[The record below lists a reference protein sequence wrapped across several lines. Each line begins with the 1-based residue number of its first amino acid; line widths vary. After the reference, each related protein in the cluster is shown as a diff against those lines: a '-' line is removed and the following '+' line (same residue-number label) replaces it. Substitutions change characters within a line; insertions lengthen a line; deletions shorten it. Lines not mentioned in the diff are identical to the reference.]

1 MNVLVINCGS
11 SSLKYQL
18 IDSETEA
25 VLAKG
30 LCERIGIDGRLVYQ
44 KTGLDKEITE
54 AAMPTHKQAIQMVL
68 DAIVNPKTG
77 ALKSLAEVDAVGHRV
92 VHGGEKFASSV
103 VLTEE
108 VLAQIEEC
116 NDLAPLH
123 NPANLIGIR
132 ACQELMPNVPM
143 VGVFDTAFHQT
154 MPKKAYLYGLPHE
167 YYEKYK
173 VRRYGFHGT
182 SHSFVSKR
190 LVEYLGM
197 DLNNSKVIVAH
208 LGNGASVSAVVNGK
222 CVDTSMGLTPL
233 EGLVMGTRSGDIDPA
248 IMEFIAKKENL
259 DIEGV
264 MNVLNK
270 KSGVQG
276 MTGISSDFR
285 DLEIETF
292 VHGAMCIS
300 YSGRCLLSNYFT
312 GRDANRGACTHPCR
326 WKYSVVEEKRP
337 GEYFPVYENER
348 GTYIFNSKDLCMI
361 EHIPDLLEAGIDSF
375 KIEGRMKT
383 ALYVATVART
393 YRKAIDDYLESP
405 EKYQENMPWYLE
417 QIKSCTYRQFTTGF
431 FYGKPSEETQIY
443 DNNTYEKGYTY
454 LGIVGPKNE
463 KGMYRVE
470 QKNKFSVGEQIEV
483 MKPDGRNVTVTV
495 RGLMDEKGEPMESCP
510 HPQQIFYVDLGMEP
524 DEYDILRRREEE
536 AIALD

>member
-1 MNVLVINCGS
+1 MNVLVVNCGS

-18 IDSETEA
+18 IDSDSEA

-68 DAIVNPKTG
+68 DALVNEKTG
-77 ALKSLAEVDAVGHRV
+77 AIRVFPRSMQLVTVLYMVERSLLLLS
-92 VHGGEKFASSV
+92 F
-103 VLTEE
+103 LTPE
-108 VLAQIEEC
+108 VLKAIEEC

-123 NPANLIGIR
+123 NPANLIGID
-132 ACQELMPNVPM
+132 ACKELMPDVPM

-154 MPKKAYLYGLPHE
+154 MPKKAFLYGLPYE

-190 LVEYLGM
+190 TAEFLGM
-197 DLNNSKVIVAH
+197 DLKNSKIIVAH
-208 LGNGASVSAVVNGK
+208 LGNGASISAVLNGE

-276 MTGISSDFR
+276 LSKLSSDFR
-285 DLEIETF
+285 DLEAAANEGNELAIGAIDVFCYRVAKYIGAYVAAMNGVDAIAFTAGIGENTTIVRAKVLEYLGYLGITVDAQANE
-292 VHGAMCIS
+292 VHGEEKVIS
-300 YSGRCLLSNYFT
+300 TADSKVKVC
-312 GRDANRGACTHPCR
+312 DDPDQRGACNR
-326 WKYSVVEEKRP
+326 KRD
-337 GEYFPVYENER
+337 G
-348 GTYIFNSKDLCMI
+348 
-361 EHIPDLLEAGIDSF
+361 
-375 KIEGRMKT
+375 
-383 ALYVATVART
+383 
-393 YRKAIDDYLESP
+393 
-405 EKYQENMPWYLE
+405 
-417 QIKSCTYRQFTTGF
+417 CTCKNRQ
-431 FYGKPSEETQIY
+431 KQ
-443 DNNTYEKGYTY
+443 
-454 LGIVGPKNE
+454 
-463 KGMYRVE
+463 RV
-470 QKNKFSVGEQIEV
+470 FEV
-483 MKPDGRNVTVTV
+483 
-495 RGLMDEKGEPMESCP
+495 
-510 HPQQIFYVDLGMEP
+510 H
-524 DEYDILRRREEE
+524 RR
-536 AIALD
+536 

>member
-123 NPANLIGIR
+123 NPANLIGIH
-132 ACQELMPNVPM
+132 ACQELMPDVPM

-285 DLEIETF
+285 DLEAAYNEGNEYAINAIEVF
-292 VHGAMCIS
+292 CYRVAKYIGSYVAAMNGVDAIA
-300 YSGRCLLSNYFT
+300 FT
-312 GRDANRGACTHPCR
+312 
-326 WKYSVVEEKRP
+326 
-337 GEYFPVYENER
+337 
-348 GTYIFNSKDLCMI
+348 
-361 EHIPDLLEAGIDSF
+361 AGIGENTNLVRR
-375 KIEGRMKT
+375 KI
-383 ALYVATVART
+383 VA
-393 YRKAIDDYLESP
+393 YL
-405 EKYQENMPWYLE
+405 
-417 QIKSCTYRQFTTGF
+417 G
-431 FYGKPSEETQIY
+431 
-443 DNNTYEKGYTY
+443 Y
-454 LGIVGPKNE
+454 LGITIDNE
-463 KGMYRVE
+463 VNDATHGDEAVI
-470 QKNKFSVGEQIEV
+470 ST
-483 MKPDGRNVTVTV
+483 PDSKVKVCVIPTN
-495 RGLMDEKGEPMESCP
+495 
-510 HPQQIFYVDLGMEP
+510 
-524 DEYDILRRREEE
+524 EEL
-536 AIALD
+536 AIARETVALVK